1 MKIEIYGSGCA
12 KCKKTEEIVRQ
23 VVNEL
28 NIEAEISKIE
38 DLQKI
43 IDKGIMM
50 TPAVAIDGVIKT
62 IDSLREE
69 IQKEEYQNS
78 VLGKPILNL
87 AYLSGGL
94 MKGSD
99 DSKKLILGDRGNNI
113 PDIAETVLD
122 IRTPSTKLNADAVID
137 FIKTKK

>member
-23 VVNEL
+23 AVKEF

-50 TPAVAIDGVIKT
+50 TPAVAIDGVVK
-62 IDSLREE
+62 
-69 IQKEEYQNS
+69 
-78 VLGKPILNL
+78 
-87 AYLSGGL
+87 
-94 MKGSD
+94 
-99 DSKKLILGDRGNNI
+99 ILGR
-113 PDIAETVLD
+113 V
-122 IRTPSTKLNADAVID
+122 PSTEDV
-137 FIKTKK
+137 KKILQ

>member
-23 VVNEL
+23 AVNEL

-50 TPAVAIDGVIKT
+50 TPAVAIDGVIK
-62 IDSLREE
+62 
-69 IQKEEYQNS
+69 
-78 VLGKPILNL
+78 
-87 AYLSGGL
+87 
-94 MKGSD
+94 
-99 DSKKLILGDRGNNI
+99 ILGR
-113 PDIAETVLD
+113 V
-122 IRTPSTKLNADAVID
+122 PSTEDVEKILQ
-137 FIKTKK
+137 

>member
-23 VVNEL
+23 AVNEL

-50 TPAVAIDGVIKT
+50 TPAVAVDGVVK
-62 IDSLREE
+62 
-69 IQKEEYQNS
+69 
-78 VLGKPILNL
+78 
-87 AYLSGGL
+87 
-94 MKGSD
+94 
-99 DSKKLILGDRGNNI
+99 ILGR
-113 PDIAETVLD
+113 V
-122 IRTPSTKLNADAVID
+122 PSIQDV
-137 FIKTKK
+137 KKILQ

>member
-23 VVNEL
+23 AVNEL

-50 TPAVAIDGVIKT
+50 TPAVAVDGEIK
-62 IDSLREE
+62 
-69 IQKEEYQNS
+69 
-78 VLGKPILNL
+78 
-87 AYLSGGL
+87 
-94 MKGSD
+94 
-99 DSKKLILGDRGNNI
+99 ILGR
-113 PDIAETVLD
+113 V
-122 IRTPSTKLNADAVID
+122 PSTQDV
-137 FIKTKK
+137 KKILQ